1 MSQET
6 DGKISISAVGAAL
19 RSPKGKRWGKWL
31 AGGLLAFGV
40 LGYFAAPPVLKS
52 VLVDQ
57 LAKEL
62 KREVSIERIDIN
74 PYALSARVSGVSV
87 KAEGGHEVAGFDEL
101 FVNVSSFSIFQA
113 GVVVDEI
120 RLQGPRIA
128 VARVAEGRYDISDL
142 LDVWMKPKDEPET
155 PMPRFSL
162 NNIQVLGG
170 KLVFDDQ
177 PEGVKHTVDEL
188 NFTLPFVSS
197 LPYQTDIQVE
207 PAFSARIDGSPL
219 ALKGRSKPFSG
230 SHESELDLDLD
241 RLDLARLQPY
251 LPDGFPIRLE
261 RGILDSELKVVF
273 KEVSDKVFSLAMV
286 GAAHLS
292 DLAVA
297 ESGGAP
303 LVGWQ
308 RLDVELDKAD
318 LINRDIG
325 VSKVLLDGLSLQ
337 LAVNKQGEINLLN
350 VVDRLKGPP
359 AKAPAPAPASDA
371 APAVRWSLGSFVLS
385 NATLNWRDESQS
397 VPLAGAM
404 RQIDV
409 KVGALKHTLAEP
421 VVVED
426 ISYQVDFGERLKIE
440 RVHFKDTRVDLA
452 QRRVNIAEWA
462 AGPVRANL
470 LRDAKGQLAWLQPP
484 VLKVVGQAAA
494 HNKAAP
500 EAPWVGSV
508 DKVAIEDVALR
519 FEDRAVSPAAIQDI
533 DGFSVRGENLGNEPG
548 KKGKLNIAGRINK
561 KGSLKLD
568 GTVQL
573 TPLNAALKVE
583 TVAIPLLPVQPYF
596 SETLNIAL
604 TRGLVSNQGEVLASQ
619 EKDGLKAAY
628 KGSLTLGD
636 FLAVDKLNSADFLK
650 WKSLYFGGLDV
661 RLDPMTVN
669 VGEIALADFYSRL
682 ILNKDGRLNLA
693 DIVRKPA
700 TASEAGP
707 SKAASDSKQ
716 AEVKQAEVKPVE
728 TKAADTPAKPPLP
741 IKIAK
746 ITLQNGTVN
755 FSDYFVK
762 PNYSVNLTKLG
773 GRVTNLSSAA
783 DSVADMELR
792 GSYANSAPVLIQ
804 AKLNPLAAKSFLDL
818 KADISGVDMVGF
830 SPYAGKYAGYN
841 IEKGKLSLNVAY
853 KLQDRQLSAENRLFI
868 DQFTFGEKVDS
879 PDATSLPV
887 NLAISLLKN
896 NRGEIDL
903 NLPIGGS
910 LDDPQFSIGGLVV
923 KVIVNLF
930 VKAVT
935 SPFALLGSMFGGGE
949 ELSNIEFAPGYAAF
963 DDAAGKKLAA
973 LAKALNERE
982 SLKLEITG
990 RADPEADK
998 EGIKRVAIE
1007 RAMKAEKLKDILKK
1021 KGEGVSI
1028 DSVEIAQDE
1037 YSAYLT
1043 RAYKEAKF
1051 PKPRNVIGMQK
1062 ELPVAEMEKLMLANL
1077 PATPEDVQA
1086 LAVRRAEAV
1095 QSWLAEQGK
1104 VPVARLFLLPPKV
1117 EVVKSDEG
1125 KAKSSASRV
1134 DFSLR

>member
-31 AGGLLAFGV
+31 AGGVLAFGV
-40 LGYFAAPPVLKS
+40 LGYFAAPPLLKS

-62 KREVSIERIDIN
+62 HREVSIEQIDIN
-74 PYALSARVSGVSV
+74 PYALSARISGVSV
-87 KAEGGHEVAGFDEL
+87 KAEGGHEVVGFDEL

-120 RLQGPRIA
+120 RLRGPRIA

-142 LDVWMKPKDEPET
+142 LDEWMKPKDEPEK
-155 PMPRFSL
+155 PLPRFSL

-170 KLVFDDQ
+170 KLVFDDR
-177 PEGVKHTVDEL
+177 PEGVKHTVDDL
-188 NFTLPFVSS
+188 NFNLPFVSS
-197 LPYQTDIQVE
+197 LPYQADILVE
-207 PAFSARIDGSPL
+207 PAFSAVIDGSPL
-219 ALKGRSKPFSG
+219 ALKGRSKPFAG

-261 RGILDSELKVVF
+261 RGVLDSELKIVF

-297 ESGGAP
+297 ESAGAP
-303 LVGWQ
+303 LVGWK

-325 VSKVLLDGLSLQ
+325 ISKVLLDGLAVQ
-337 LAVNKQGEINLLN
+337 VAVNKQGEINLLN

-359 AKAPAPAPASDA
+359 AKSSAPAPAPASEA
-371 APAVRWSLGSFVLS
+371 APAVRWSLGRFVLS
-385 NATLNWRDESQS
+385 NATLNWRDESQA
-397 VPLAGAM
+397 VPLAGAL
-404 RQIDV
+404 RQIDI
-409 KVGALKHTLAEP
+409 KVGAVNHTLAEP
-421 VVVED
+421 VVVEEM
-426 ISYQVDFGERLKIE
+426 SYQLDFAERLKVD
-440 RVHFKDTRVDLA
+440 RVQLKNTRIDLA
-452 QRRVNIAEWA
+452 QRRVNIGEWL
-462 AGPVRANL
+462 AGPVRANV
-470 LRDAKGQLAWLQPP
+470 LRDAKGQLLWLQPP
-484 VLKVVGQAAA
+484 ALKVIGKAAA

-508 DKVAIEDVALR
+508 DKLAVEDVALR
-519 FEDRAVSPAAIQDI
+519 FEDKAVSPAALQEI
-533 DGFSVRGENLGNEPG
+533 DGFSIRGEDLGNEPG
-548 KKGKLNIAGRINK
+548 KKGKLSIAGRINK

-568 GTVQL
+568 GAVQL
-573 TPLNAALKVE
+573 MPLNAALKVE
-583 TVAIPLLPVQPYF
+583 TLAVPLLPVQPYF
-596 SETLNIAL
+596 GEALNIAL
-604 TRGLVSNQGEVLASQ
+604 TRGQVSNQGEVIASQ
-619 EKDGLKAAY
+619 DKDGLKAAY

-693 DIVRKPA
+693 DIVRKP
-700 TASEAGP
+700 EG
-707 SKAASDSKQ
+707 ASDAAPAKASAESKPADAKP
-716 AEVKQAEVKPVE
+716 AE
-728 TKAADTPAKPPLP
+728 AATKPPLP

-868 DQFTFGEKVDS
+868 DQFTFGEKVES
-879 PDATSLPV
+879 PDATKLPV

-910 LDDPQFSIGGLVV
+910 LDDPQFSVGGLVV

-963 DDAAGKKLAA
+963 DEAAGKKLAA
-973 LAKALNERE
+973 LAKALNDRE

-1021 KGEGVSI
+1021 KGEGVSV
-1028 DSVEIAQDE
+1028 DSVEIASDE
-1037 YSAYLT
+1037 YTAYLT

-1062 ELPVAEMEKLMLANL
+1062 DLPVAEMEKLMLANL

-1104 VPVARLFLLPPKV
+1104 VPVARIFLLPPKV
-1117 EVVKSDEG
+1117 EVAKSDG
-1125 KAKSSASRV
+1125 DKAKSSASRV